1 MQWTLGY
8 LYALLLGIFYYL
20 IVQVIPFY
28 LLFLGIIVL
37 WSVIII
43 ALRSYERRKF
53 RNDKIVLTSSEK
65 VTIFFQDFLKPI
77 KYLLSMPVQ
86 NENFKCPRCES
97 TEHYNSKE
105 QTSSANV
112 GILIDNPNGPDFG
125 GFQPVSYDIDVKRCK
140 SCNSEMNRFVNS
152 RYFEWAARWKEI
164 GYFTFVVILLWVAFS
179 VILPYFVDLLDY

>member
-77 KYLLSMPVQ
+77 K
-86 NENFKCPRCES
+86 
-97 TEHYNSKE
+97 
-105 QTSSANV
+105 
-112 GILIDNPNGPDFG
+112 
-125 GFQPVSYDIDVKRCK
+125 
-140 SCNSEMNRFVNS
+140 
-152 RYFEWAARWKEI
+152 
-164 GYFTFVVILLWVAFS
+164 
-179 VILPYFVDLLDY
+179 